1 MIRPAGPAGRGSAET
16 ADHELEADV
25 MRFVAILALCLV
37 AISTLVDDLP
47 APGPVPAD
55 TGPLPAAPDP
65 APGDA
70 ETRVYE
76 TMVPASPASPPAS
89 AAARAGDAE
98 PITDLP
104 RSIGADPQPA
114 PVAPPARERPAPRS
128 VGPDAAGPR
137 PATPAPRT
145 PTAPPRA
152 TPAAP
157 AELPATAPT
166 PAEDSPRAV
175 QRRGFTLRFASDA
188 ALLRLVAGGAAQ
200 LFVFADDETL
210 QLGLEPS
217 GPAFTPAAGPSQFHV
232 VEATTVPAL
241 LREALAVR
249 GLDPGAVVWGVTLPA
264 ATRAAIAEMIRAND
278 GGELVIDQRGRV
290 RLEVDDG

>member
-1 MIRPAGPAGRGSAET
+1 
-16 ADHELEADV
+16 

-37 AISTLVDDLP
+37 AISTLVDELP
-47 APGPVPAD
+47 PPGPATAD
-55 TGPLPAAPDP
+55 AAPLPVAPDP
-65 APGDA
+65 APADSEA
-70 ETRVYE
+70 RVFE
-76 TMVPASPASPPAS
+76 TMVPAPPASPPGS
-89 AAARAGDAE
+89 AAARAGGAE

-104 RSIGADPQPA
+104 QSIGAEPQPA
-114 PVAPPARERPAPRS
+114 AVAPPARERPASRS
-128 VGPDAAGPR
+128 VGLDAAGSR

-200 LFVFADDETL
+200 LFVFAGDETL
-210 QLGLEPS
+210 RLGLEPS
-217 GPAFTPAAGPSQFHV
+217 GPAFTPAAGPSQFHAV
-232 VEATTVPAL
+232 DATTVPAL
-241 LREALAVR
+241 LRDALVA
-249 GLDPGAVVWGVTLPA
+249 GGFDPGAVVWGVTLPA
-264 ATRAAIAEMIRAND
+264 ATRASLAEMIRAHD